1 MVTGYKCDIF
11 NLSFVVRRPH
21 HTHRQQY
28 CCLLMSELRKLREA
42 SGLARIVLADRAGVS
57 RFRLWEAEN
66 NLRSLTPE
74 EKSAIDKVL
83 GPALAAMVRMAAE
96 YQRRRVV

>member
-1 MVTGYKCDIF
+1 MGDSNTAAYF
-11 NLSFVVRRPH
+11 
-21 HTHRQQY
+21 
-28 CCLLMSELRKLREA
+28 MSELRKLREA
-42 SGLARIVLADRAGVS
+42 AGIARVVLADRAGVS

-83 GPALAAMVRMAAE
+83 APALAATVRTVAE